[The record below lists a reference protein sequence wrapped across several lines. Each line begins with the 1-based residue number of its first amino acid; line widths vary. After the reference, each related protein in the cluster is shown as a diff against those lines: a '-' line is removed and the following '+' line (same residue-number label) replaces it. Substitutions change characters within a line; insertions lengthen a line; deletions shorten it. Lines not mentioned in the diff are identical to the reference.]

1 MTAPVLSASDPTA
14 IDRGIAVLRVGGLVG
29 IPTETVYGLAAD
41 ATNGVAVAGIYAA
54 KKRPSFNP
62 LISHIASIEMAEELV
77 VFTSLARKLAEA
89 FWPGPLT
96 LVLPRAANC
105 PVNELASAGLDTLA
119 VRMPAHPVAQ
129 DLIRQF
135 GGPVVAPSANP
146 SGGVSPTTA
155 AHVASGL
162 GDRIDLVLDGGAAK
176 VGLESTVIGF
186 DGETP
191 VLLRKGGLPRRDI
204 EAITGRL
211 SDVRPGAATSSP
223 GMLASHYAPSARL
236 RLNALQAK
244 QGEEWLGFGRFAG
257 TRLNLSPAGNL
268 TEAAAN
274 LFAYLRELDGSGA
287 THIAVAPIPDEGLGE
302 AINDRL
308 NRAAAPRMTD

>member
-14 IDRGIAVLRVGGLVG
+14 IDRGVAVLRAGGLVG

-77 VFTSLARKLAEA
+77 VFTPVARNLAEA

-96 LVLPRAANC
+96 LVLPRTANC

-135 GGPVVAPSANP
+135 GRPLVAPSANP

-186 DGETP
+186 DGEKP
-191 VLLRKGGLPRRDI
+191 VRLRKGGLPRRDI
-204 EAITGRL
+204 EAITGGL
-211 SDVRPGAATSSP
+211 SDARPGAATSSP
-223 GMLASHYAPSARL
+223 GMLASHYAPAAAM
-236 RLNALQAK
+236 RLNAQQAK
-244 QGEEWLGFGRFAG
+244 HGEEWLGFGRFAG

-274 LFAYLRELDGSGA
+274 LFAYLREIDASGA